1 MDVTKLSCNTLWK
14 DLCGQYLACQ
24 QISLRTFFAPV
35 VLGNFR
41 AQWES
46 LPAQPTP
53 ATLPTPL
60 ECSCSLG
67 DVELDP
73 RQRHHQAELV
83 GCRGPWLRNRT
94 EEGHCWGCVTDTWAE
109 GNQMEQ
115 GSLSHGD
122 HEKTTG
128 ISIGHGKWIQAMLV
142 SCKPT
147 LETQTTDESI
157 FYS

>member
-1 MDVTKLSCNTLWK
+1 MALTIHNGCHKAQLQHIVEGLVWSIPGLPADKLKN
-14 DLCGQYLACQ
+14 
-24 QISLRTFFAPV
+24 FFAPV

-94 EEGHCWGCVTDTWAE
+94 EEGHCWGCGTDTWAE

-147 LETQTTDESI
+147 LETQND
-157 FYS
+157 